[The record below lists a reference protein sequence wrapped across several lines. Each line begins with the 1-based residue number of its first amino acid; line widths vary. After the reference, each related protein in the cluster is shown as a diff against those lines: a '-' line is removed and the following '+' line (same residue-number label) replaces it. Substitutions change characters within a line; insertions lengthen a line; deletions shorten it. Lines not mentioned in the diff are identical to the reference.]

1 METTFANEFLKVYD
15 RLIAEGGITFA
26 RTGINKEEFTN
37 LCIDPGFV
45 LEEERFQLIADR
57 MGLDDDTRAR
67 LEELA
72 DFD

>member
-15 RLIAEGGITFA
+15 RLIAEGVITFA